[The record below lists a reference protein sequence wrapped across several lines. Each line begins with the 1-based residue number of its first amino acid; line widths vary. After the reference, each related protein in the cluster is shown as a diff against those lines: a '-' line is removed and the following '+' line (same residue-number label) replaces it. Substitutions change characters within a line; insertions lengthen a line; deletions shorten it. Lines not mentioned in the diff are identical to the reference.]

1 MKAGMVEMKMEMK
14 AGMVENS
21 FVAVKP
27 VETPTAKNIEE
38 AVSAAMDELHKPGWL
53 EKLVA
58 LGAGGAA
65 MMQGKLLRL
74 K

>member
-1 MKAGMVEMKMEMK
+1 MGFVRYAKAGI
-14 AGMVENS
+14 VENS

-27 VETPTAKNIEE
+27 VERPNAKNIEE
-38 AVSAAMDELHKPGWL
+38 AICAAMDELHKPGWP

-58 LGAGGAA
+58 SGADGAA
-65 MMQGKLLRL
+65 VMQGKLLRL